1 MDDRRDVERGGPA
14 ADQARAALRL
24 PDRSRVALGG
34 AVAVILVMCVASV
47 TILWT
52 GRKVAEDVWRQQLS
66 GRSLTLA
73 HHAGQTLTSAD
84 LVLHSLADLLAGPA
98 AGAEEDAA
106 GRLASRSVHEM
117 LAERIRG
124 VPQIDVATIVD
135 VNGMVASSSR
145 RFPAAAL
152 DVADRDYVTAH
163 RKDPSLELYVSPPE
177 RNRVTGEPMIFL
189 SRKIRDEHGR
199 AIGIAVVG
207 IRTAFFGDFYRAT
220 RVDAEMKVSLA
231 RDDGVVLA
239 EDPPSAS
246 LPTDAATRGEP
257 APDLGQGW
265 VRKPDGEAWLT
276 ENSAVPGFPLV
287 VAAATPRGV
296 VLARWRE
303 RAGVLGATVAFNALL
318 ILLLGSWVAALM
330 RREAATL
337 LTLHARES
345 QVAEAQRALQVSDAR
360 EALLLRDAAV
370 KTKVVA
376 FDGEL
381 RASIGVLSGMIA
393 EFTRVADQMSQAA
406 GAAQQ
411 GSEGMEA
418 ASSRAARHV
427 TSVAQSAEAIAHSG
441 QEISRGTAVSISI
454 ADDVVEEADRT
465 DVAIGMLSQATEQ
478 IDHVAGL
485 ISTVASQTNLL
496 ALNATIEAARAGEAG
511 RGFAVVASEIKSLAS
526 QTTGATAEIGRQIAS
541 IHAASQRCIEALHG
555 IRSRM
560 LDTRSI
566 GESVREK
573 VAGQS
578 RSIHEIALTIR
589 QAADEANSV
598 CDGAQSMRE
607 AADQSHAGAGHVAAL
622 ARDLDAEARRIQQKI
637 ETFFK
642 TLDAA

>member
-1 MDDRRDVERGGPA
+1 MQDRPGAEREGEAASRSPA
-14 ADQARAALRL
+14 PL
-24 PDRSRVALGG
+24 PRIDRSPFAFAG
-34 AVAVILVMCVASV
+34 AVVVVLVMCVASV

-52 GRKVAEDVWRQQLS
+52 GRKVAEDVWRQQLAS
-66 GRSLTLA
+66 RTLTLA
-73 HHAGQTLTSAD
+73 HHAAQTFMAAD
-84 LVLHSLADLLAGPA
+84 LVLRSFADLLAGA
-98 AGAEEDAA
+98 QGDAGLD
-106 GRLASRSVHEM
+106 GKLANRSVHEM

-124 VPQIDVATIVD
+124 VPQIDVAAIIGSDSTAV
-135 VNGMVASSSR
+135 SSSR
-145 RFPAAAL
+145 HYPAAVV
-152 DVADRDYVTAH
+152 DVADRDYVAAH

-177 RNRVTGEPMIFL
+177 RNKVTGELMVFL
-189 SRKIRDEHGR
+189 SRKIRDERG
-199 AIGIAVVG
+199 APIGIAVVG
-207 IRTAFFGDFYRAT
+207 IRTAFLDDFYRST
-220 RVDAEMKVSLA
+220 RVESDVAVWLA

-239 EDPPSAS
+239 ADLPAALGISGAPARGAPS
-246 LPTDAATRGEP
+246 PDYGE
-257 APDLGQGW
+257 GW
-265 VRKPDGEAWLT
+265 SQQADGALWLQQS
-276 ENSAVPGFPLV
+276 SAVPGFPLV
-287 VAAATPRGV
+287 LSAASPRSA

-318 ILLLGSWVAALM
+318 ILLLGFWVSASM
-330 RREAATL
+330 RREAVTL
-337 LTLHARES
+337 KTLHDRET
-345 QVAEAQRALQVSDAR
+345 QVAEAQRALQISDAR

-370 KTKVVA
+370 KSKVVA

-381 RASIGVLSGMIA
+381 RASVGRLSGMIA
-393 EFTRVADQMSQAA
+393 EFTRLADQMSQAA
-406 GAAQQ
+406 GIAQQ
-411 GSEGMEA
+411 GSESMEA
-418 ASSRAARHV
+418 ASTRAARHV
-427 TSVAQSAEAIAHSG
+427 SSVAQNAEAIALSG
-441 QEISRGTAVSISI
+441 QEISKGTATSISL

-573 VAGQS
+573 VSGQS
-578 RSIHEIALTIR
+578 RSIHQIALTIR
-589 QAADEANSV
+589 QAAEEANSV
-598 CDGAQSMRE
+598 RDGAQAMRE
-607 AADQSHAGAGHVAAL
+607 AADQSHAGAGHVVAL
-622 ARDLDAEARRIQQKI
+622 ARDLDTEARRIQQKI
-637 ETFFK
+637 ESFFK

>member
-1 MDDRRDVERGGPA
+1 MAPEGEAAIQRPARLRQIDRS
-14 ADQARAALRL
+14 RAAL
-24 PDRSRVALGG
+24 AG
-34 AVAVILVMCVASV
+34 AIAIVVVMCVASV
-47 TILWT
+47 TILWS
-52 GRKVAEDVWRQQLS
+52 GRKVAEDVWRQHLA
-66 GRSLTLA
+66 GRTLTLA
-73 HHAGQTLTSAD
+73 HHAGQTLTAAD
-84 LVLHSLADLLAGPA
+84 LVLRSFADLLAAPVAPGEA
-98 AGAEEDAA
+98 SLA
-106 GRLASRSVHEM
+106 GRLASRDMHEM
-117 LAERIRG
+117 LAQRIRG

-135 VNGMVASSSR
+135 IEGRFASSSR
-145 RFPAAAL
+145 RHPAAAV

-163 RKDPSLELYVSPPE
+163 RRDASLELYVSPPE

-189 SRKIRDEHGR
+189 SRKIRDDHGTPM
-199 AIGIAVVG
+199 GIAVVG
-207 IRTAFFGDFYRAT
+207 IRTAFLDDFYRST
-220 RVDAEMKVSLA
+220 RVDAEVAVWLA
-231 RDDGVVLA
+231 RDDGVTLA
-239 EDPPSAS
+239 ADLPAELSLAQPPQ
-246 LPTDAATRGEP
+246 RGEIL
-257 APDLGQGW
+257 PDLGEGW
-265 VRKPDGEAWLT
+265 SRQQDGSLWLRQS
-276 ENSAVPGFPLV
+276 SAVPGFPLV
-287 VAAATPRGV
+287 VSAASPLHS

-303 RAGVLGATVAFNALL
+303 RAGVLGATVAFNAVL
-318 ILLLGSWVAALM
+318 ILLLGSWVGALI

-337 LTLHARES
+337 STLHARES
-345 QVAEAQRALQVSDAR
+345 QVAEAQRALEISDAR
-360 EALLLRDAAV
+360 EAMLLRDAAV
-370 KTKVVA
+370 KSKVVA
-376 FDGEL
+376 FDGDL
-381 RASIGVLSGMIA
+381 RASVGRLGGMIA
-393 EFTRVADQMSQAA
+393 EFTRLADQMSQAA

-411 GSEGMEA
+411 GSENMEA

-427 TSVAQSAEAIAHSG
+427 SSVARDAEAIATSG
-441 QEISRGTAVSISI
+441 QEISQGTATSISI

-573 VAGQS
+573 VSGQS
-578 RSIHEIALTIR
+578 RSIHQIALTIR
-589 QAADEANSV
+589 QAAEEANSV
-598 CDGAQSMRE
+598 RDGAQAMRE
-607 AADQSHAGAGHVAAL
+607 AADQSHEGAGHVVAL